1 MPTKTRTTILAF
13 ALALL
18 LIPLAPVAT
27 AHAATSPP
35 TGLKVVGVSRTAAAL
50 SWNAVAGVGR
60 YRVQYAQNSSMSGA
74 KYVRFAKTSGEIDG
88 LTPNTTYYVKVR
100 AIKDVYKRQA

>member
-50 SWNAVAGVGR
+50 SWNCLL
-60 YRVQYAQNSSMSGA
+60 Y
-74 KYVRFAKTSGEIDG
+74 TSRC
-88 LTPNTTYYVKVR
+88 V
-100 AIKDVYKRQA
+100 